1 MAESNLPSLAEIPDN
16 LEQMVDTVDAARSQ
30 NRLASTPLVLDASS
44 DRDQRIGLI
53 VIAVVFG
60 GFGLWATIAPLDSA
74 AFATGVV
81 QVEGYRKPVQNLE
94 GGIVEQIT
102 VENGQYVELGQ
113 PLIYLDDT
121 ATLADLGVVEVQM
134 FSAWALLDRLI
145 AERDDQDNI
154 VFTAELLAA
163 EPYKRAARL
172 AIENERSLFT
182 ARRVYRLGEVS
193 VLKQKLLLLQS
204 RLEGLSAVLAAR
216 GSVAESL
223 QEEVTDLRALLDEG
237 YVDKIR
243 LRQLER
249 NLDGTLADVTSTQA
263 DIDGTRVSVE
273 ETRLSIEQL
282 NKRFK
287 TEVIAQLSSASAV
300 VVDFEQRYAALK
312 ERLDRTVIKASA
324 TGLVLDLAVTSIGQ
338 VIRGGDTLLE
348 IVPDSKEMVV
358 KAQISPGDIDSVEVG
373 DEAEIRFSA
382 FKRVFTVTGKL
393 VSLSA
398 DRLIDPVTGMPYY
411 DAEVDIY
418 ESDLVMLGGRKIL
431 PGMPADVLIKG
442 ESRTLFQYLTKPV
455 ENIFSRALIEE

>member
-1 MAESNLPSLAEIPDN
+1 MAESSPSPVDEIPDD
-16 LEQMVDTVDAARSQ
+16 LEQMVQAVDEARSQ
-30 NRLASTPLVLDASS
+30 STLAPPPVLLDASS
-44 DRDQRIGLI
+44 DHYQRMGLI

-60 GFGLWATIAPLDSA
+60 GFGLWATVAPLDSA

-81 QVEGYRKPVQNLE
+81 QAEGYRKPVQNLE
-94 GGIVEQIT
+94 GGIAERIV

-121 ATLADLGVVEVQM
+121 ATLADLGAVEVQL

-145 AERDDQDNI
+145 AERDDRDTI
-154 VFTAELLAA
+154 EFTAELLSA
-163 EPYKRAARL
+163 ESEKRAARL
-172 AIENERSLFT
+172 AIENERALFA
-182 ARRVYRLGEVS
+182 ARRADRLGEVS
-193 VLKQKLLLLQS
+193 VLEQKLLQLQS
-204 RLEGLSAVLAAR
+204 RLEGLTAVLAGR
-216 GSVAESL
+216 RSVAMSL

-249 NLDGTLADVTSTQA
+249 NLDGTLADVASTQT

-273 ETRLSIEQL
+273 ETRLRIDQL

-287 TEVIAQLSSASAV
+287 TEVIAQLSNASAV
-300 VVDFEQRYAALK
+300 VVDFEQRYTALR

-324 TGLVLDLAVTSIGQ
+324 TGVVLDLAVTSVGQ
-338 VIRGGDTLLE
+338 IIRGGETLLE
-348 IVPDSKEMVV
+348 IVPDSKEMIV
-358 KAQISPGDIDSVEVG
+358 KAQISPSDIDTVEVG

-398 DRLIDPVTGMPYY
+398 DRLTDPVTGMPYY

-418 ESDLVMLGGRKIL
+418 ESDLAILGDRKIL
-431 PGMPADVLIKG
+431 PGMPADILVKG